1 MSPWKDSSRFISYIE
16 DNPGFFSQRSLQPS
30 TLSLDDES
38 LFLAT
43 GALQRLSTR
52 LANHHPLSRHLH
64 EMLEFTR
71 EIQTYSATMQSDQ
84 IFEKL
89 QPLRSWLF
97 WMPVTLIQADEIES
111 SAMILLAQLYTIAL
125 AVDSSLPELG
135 GAALGSLTVGAIQE
149 IDSKL
154 RYTRGTRRLGD
165 LDPAD
170 LDGMMQFSRLMLARH
185 RLENT
190 ESHDTSRIQLQ
201 GQHSPYGFQHLSLG
215 SQPGTPS
222 FQPGTPAGYPN
233 GFPGPFPMIP
243 NRSMED
249 LSAPASPFLR
259 YESPSSQRNSQ
270 HFEHSPRLSDGSFD
284 NRSLSAYSFRGES
297 PAYSPGYTG
306 DEQAFTF
313 GGHSPS
319 YSNEFVAPILWAW

>member
-1 MSPWKDSSRFISYIE
+1 MSSWKDSSRFVAYIE
-16 DNPGFFSQRSLQPS
+16 DNPGFFSPRSLQPS

-43 GALQRLSTR
+43 GALQRLSSR
-52 LANHHPLSRHLH
+52 LASHHPLSRHLN
-64 EMLEFTR
+64 EMIEFTGG
-71 EIQTYSATMQSDQ
+71 IQTYSATMQSDQ

-97 WMPVTLIQADEIES
+97 WMPVELIQAEEIES
-111 SAMILLAQLYTIAL
+111 AALILLAQLYTIAL

-135 GAALGSLTVGAIQE
+135 SAALGSLTISAIQE

-154 RYTRGTRRLGD
+154 RYDQSTRRYGD
-165 LDPAD
+165 SEPAD
-170 LDGMMQFSRLMLARH
+170 LDGMMQFSRLMLARY

-190 ESHDTSRIQLQ
+190 ESHDTSQTQIQ

-215 SQPGTPS
+215 SQPGTPG
-222 FQPGTPAGYPN
+222 FAPGTPAGYPN
-233 GFPGPFPMIP
+233 GFPGPFPLVA
-243 NRSMED
+243 NHSLED
-249 LSAPASPFLR
+249 LSTPASPFLR
-259 YESPSSQRNSQ
+259 YGSPLSQRNSQ

-284 NRSLSAYSFRGES
+284 NRSLSAYSFRGDS

-306 DEQAFTF
+306 DDQAFTF
-313 GGHSPS
+313 GGHSPG
-319 YSNEFVAPILWAW
+319 YSNEFVAPILWA

>member
-1 MSPWKDSSRFISYIE
+1 MSSWKASSRFINYIE
-16 DNPGFFSQRSLQPS
+16 DNPGFFSPRSLQPS

-52 LANHHPLSRHLH
+52 LANHHPLSRHLN

-97 WMPVTLIQADEIES
+97 WMPVTLIQTEEIET
-111 SAMILLAQLYTIAL
+111 SAMILLAQLYTVAL

-154 RYTRGTRRLGD
+154 RCSQGSRRLGE

-170 LDGMMQFSRLMLARH
+170 LDGMMQFSRLMLARY

-190 ESHDTSRIQLQ
+190 ESHETSQRQAQ
-201 GQHSPYGFQHLSLG
+201 GQHSPYGFQHLGIG

-233 GFPGPFPMIP
+233 GFAGAFPIIP
-243 NRSMED
+243 TRSLED
-249 LSAPASPFLR
+249 LSTPASPFLR
-259 YESPSSQRNSQ
+259 YGSPSSQRNSQ
-270 HFEHSPRLSDGSFD
+270 HFEHSPRLSDGSLD
-284 NRSLSAYSFRGES
+284 NRSLSAYSFRGDS

-313 GGHSPS
+313 GGHSPG
-319 YSNEFVAPILWAW
+319 YSNEFVAPILWA

>member
-1 MSPWKDSSRFISYIE
+1 MSSWKGSSRFIAYIQ
-16 DNPGFFSQRSLQPS
+16 DNPGFFSPRSLQAS

-52 LANHHPLSRHLH
+52 LANHHPLSRRLH
-64 EMLEFTR
+64 EMLEFTQ

-97 WMPVTLIQADEIES
+97 WMPVTLIRADEIES

-125 AVDSSLPELG
+125 AIDSSLPELG

-154 RYTRGTRRLGD
+154 RYSQSHRRLGE

-170 LDGMMQFSRLMLARH
+170 LDGMMQFSRLMLARY

-190 ESHDTSRIQLQ
+190 ERHDTSHIQVQ

-222 FQPGTPAGYPN
+222 FPPGTPAGYPS
-233 GFPGPFPMIP
+233 GFAGPFPIIP
-243 NRSMED
+243 NGSLED
-249 LSAPASPFLR
+249 LSTPASPFLR
-259 YESPSSQRNSQ
+259 YESPPSQRNSQ
-270 HFEHSPRLSDGSFD
+270 HFEHSPRLSDGSLD
-284 NRSLSAYSFRGES
+284 NRSLSAYSFRGDS

-306 DEQAFTF
+306 DEQTFTF
-313 GGHSPS
+313 GGHSPG
-319 YSNEFVAPILWAW
+319 YSNEFVAPILWP

>member
-1 MSPWKDSSRFISYIE
+1 MSSWKGSSRFAAYIE
-16 DNPGFFSQRSLQPS
+16 DNPGFFSPRSLQPS

-38 LFLAT
+38 LVLAT
-43 GALQRLSTR
+43 GALRRLSNR
-52 LANHHPLSRHLH
+52 LASHHPLSRHLNQ
-64 EMLEFTR
+64 MLEFTGD
-71 EIQTYSATMQSDQ
+71 IQTYSATMQSDQ

-97 WMPVTLIQADEIES
+97 WMPVELSQADEIES

-135 GAALGSLTVGAIQE
+135 GAALGSLTVRSIQE

-154 RYTRGTRRLGD
+154 RLNQGNRRFGEA
-165 LDPAD
+165 DPTD
-170 LDGMMQFSRLMLARH
+170 LDGMMQFSRLMLARY

-190 ESHDTSRIQLQ
+190 ESHDTAQIQVQ

-215 SQPGTPS
+215 SQPTTPS
-222 FQPGTPAGYPN
+222 FAPGTPAGYPN
-233 GFPGPFPMIP
+233 GFPGPFPIMS
-243 NRSMED
+243 NQSLED
-249 LSAPASPFLR
+249 LSTPASPFLR
-259 YESPSSQRNSQ
+259 YGSPSSQRNSQ
-270 HFEHSPRLSDGSFD
+270 QFEHSPRLSDGSFD

-306 DEQAFTF
+306 DEQAFAF
-313 GGHSPS
+313 GGHSPG
-319 YSNEFVAPILWAW
+319 YSNEFVAPILWA